1 MPNTVKAQQGMTAIS
16 MLMIAFL
23 VGFVAMIAI
32 KLAPT
37 YFAHFKVQAAL
48 KNLPTDSRA
57 EGAPDKAIKE
67 LILKKLD
74 VDDVDFV
81 KAEDIAITK
90 TASGRTV
97 AIDYEARVPMFGNVD
112 AVVKFDKNSVELTK

>member
-1 MPNTVKAQQGMTAIS
+1 MPNTLKSQRGMTAIS
-16 MLMIAFL
+16 ILMIAFL

-57 EGAPDKAIKE
+57 EGATDREIKD

-74 VDDVDFV
+74 VDDVSFV
-81 KAEDIAITK
+81 KEKDIVITK

-97 AIDYEARVPMFGNVD
+97 AIDYEARVPMFANVD
-112 AVVKFDKNSVELTK
+112 AVVKFEKNSIELTK

>member
-1 MPNTVKAQQGMTAIS
+1 MPNTRKSQRGMTAIS
-16 MLMIAFL
+16 MLVIACL
-23 VGFVAMIAI
+23 VGFVVMIAI

-57 EGAPDKAIKE
+57 EGASDREIKE

-81 KAEDIAITK
+81 KSEDIVITK
-90 TASGRTV
+90 SSSGRTV

-112 AVVKFDKNSVELTK
+112 AVVKFDKNSIELTK